1 MEGSTSLPLMFVSW
15 WYGHAY
21 RRLFLY
27 IKASFIYLADLFSV
41 KICLK
46 TLFAPWK
53 RDVLSYEGLSLQE
66 KFQVFTLNIASRF
79 VGFIV
84 KIATLFC
91 YLCAV
96 AISSI
101 ISLCLIIFWP
111 LYPLVAI
118 YLIYF
123 GIRLILI

>member
-1 MEGSTSLPLMFVSW
+1 MEGSTNLAIMFFSW

-21 RRLFLY
+21 RRLFMY
-27 IKASFIYLADLFSV
+27 IKASYIYLADLFSV
-41 KICLK
+41 KICVK
-46 TLFAPWK
+46 TLFSPWK

-66 KFQVFTLNIASRF
+66 KFQVLTLNIASRF

-84 KIATLFC
+84 KVATLFC
-91 YLCAV
+91 YLCALL
-96 AISSI
+96 ISSI
-101 ISLCLIIFWP
+101 ISLCLIIIWP

-123 GIRLILI
+123 GIRLML